1 MNALINLN
9 EQPGYQDEEKEE
21 PNKVT
26 FGDIFAVSTL
36 GSYTLFTL
44 VISIWSVVLL
54 LTEDSSSM
62 SPIGFFVDLIKIS
75 GLV

>member
-1 MNALINLN
+1 MNALISIN
-9 EQPGYQDEEKEE
+9 EQPVYQAEEKEE

-26 FGDIFAVSTL
+26 VGDIFAVSTL
-36 GSYTLFTL
+36 GFYTLFTL
-44 VISIWSVVLL
+44 VISSWSVVQL
-54 LTEDSSSM
+54 LTGDSSGM

>member
-54 LTEDSSSM
+54 LTENSSSM
-62 SPIGFFVDLIKIS
+62 GPIGFLVDLIKIS

>member
-1 MNALINLN
+1 MNALINFK
-9 EQPGYQDEEKEE
+9 EQPVYQVEEKEE
-21 PNKVT
+21 SNKVT

-36 GSYTLFTL
+36 GFYTLFTL
-44 VISIWSVVLL
+44 VISSWSVLL
-54 LTEDSSSM
+54 LLNGDSSSM

>member
-1 MNALINLN
+1 MNVLININ
-9 EQPGYQDEEKEE
+9 EQPGYQGEEKEE
-21 PNKVT
+21 PNEVT

-44 VISIWSVVLL
+44 VISTWSVVLL
-54 LTEDSSSM
+54 LTGDSSSM